1 MPTENQELKSIFSIV
16 WDRRK
21 LAFSVVG
28 FTVIAGLTYTIV
40 TPAVWEAKATIVFP
54 VRTPSIL
61 GTGSFEQSGLAA
73 SLTGGPTPLK
83 IFGGMIESER
93 AIGYVSDMADLTRR
107 TIKDMRTI
115 QDSPSQNSITVSARH
130 TNKDLA
136 KRVVSLH
143 LDALTK
149 INNSISKP
157 LVSDDA
163 VVLKAQ
169 VDAQKKA
176 LVKSENELLAFQQSA
191 QTAPSIAS
199 SGSGREST
207 IVPNAGRWSELLQ
220 SLQLQFVTLDTSIK
234 DAQSRI
240 RKMSTSLKDLPAS
253 LPPVEK
259 WRGKLTELQYDLKIK
274 ELTLTSESPELV
286 KLRKTIEVTENE
298 LHSELAKYT
307 KSALVGM
314 VDTADSS
321 RIPTSLTQRV
331 ALEAQIAAVR
341 RLAKLAPA
349 ESIRLSQL
357 TRDVTTQG
365 AILQQLQAQ
374 YQLADL
380 QADRDPNK
388 WEVLDEPRV
397 DEKAVNKSLSKTGIL
412 SLLAGSA
419 LGTLAAMFAP
429 YRKRKLADSEPE
441 IKISKAA

>member
-1 MPTENQELKSIFSIV
+1 MQTESQELKSIFSIV
-16 WDRRK
+16 WERRK
-21 LAFSVVG
+21 LAFS
-28 FTVIAGLTYTIV
+28 IAGLTIIAGLSYTIL

-93 AIGYVSDMADLTRR
+93 AIGYVANMSDLSRR
-107 TIKDMRTI
+107 AIKDMRSI

-130 TNKDLA
+130 TNAALA

-149 INNSISKP
+149 INNSVSKP

-169 VDAQKKA
+169 VESQKKA
-176 LVKSENELLAFQQSA
+176 LQKSEAELLAFQQTA
-191 QTAPSIAS
+191 QTAPSFGS
-199 SGSGREST
+199 SGSGKDST

-240 RKMSTSLKDLPAS
+240 RKLSTSLKDLPAS

-259 WRGKLTELQYDLKIK
+259 WRGKLTELQYDLKVK
-274 ELTLTSESPELV
+274 ELTLAPESPELV

-298 LHSELAKYT
+298 LKSELAKYT
-307 KSALVGM
+307 KSALAGM

-397 DEKAVNKSLSKTGIL
+397 DEKAVNKSLSKSGIL
-412 SLLAGSA
+412 SLLAGLA

-429 YRKRKLADSEPE
+429 NKKQKLADSEPE
-441 IKISKAA
+441 ITISKAA